1 MEDLNAASLD
11 DVREWFRAYYGPA
24 NATLVLCGDV
34 TAAEALKK
42 VQHYFGDIPPGPP
55 VARPVRWIAKRT
67 GTQRVSVE
75 ERVPAARLQFVWN
88 TPGWGETDSHLLDL
102 AASVLGR
109 GEGSRL
115 YERLVRKEAL
125 ATDVSAE
132 QDENEIAG
140 QFSVTA
146 TAALGADLM
155 KLEAVLREEVT
166 RFVDFGPTAEE
177 LAIEKTKTRAGF
189 LRRVE
194 RLGGFGGRTDLL
206 ASSQVFGG
214 RPDAWKGRLATMF
227 GATPERVQ
235 QAASRWLADGV
246 LVVETRPVLR
256 WKAAKEGAD
265 RSSMP
270 PVAAPADPK
279 FPEVTKATLPNGL
292 RIVVARRAESP
303 LVRLDLLVDAGFAA
317 DPADAPGTARLAGSL
332 LTDGTASKNALEL
345 RRAIDSLG
353 AELNVTTATDTT
365 QLTLSGLRASLGPS
379 LKLLAD
385 VALHPA
391 FPADAL
397 ETRRRAQL
405 AEVEREGVDARG
417 MVQRVLPRLLYGE
430 GHPYA
435 QPGSGTGTRD
445 AVKKLSRD
453 DLAKF
458 HGAWF
463 RPGSTTLVATGDLTA
478 ADLAPLAASAFA
490 GWEAGA
496 APAKSLPAPGAGG
509 SKSAS
514 RVFLL
519 DRPGAPQSVVL
530 AAQLVPARGG
540 PEETPLEIV
549 HTVLGG
555 SFISRINMN
564 LREDKHWSY
573 GARSDIRDT
582 RGLRVLSVS
591 AGVQTD
597 KTAESLAEVV
607 KEVRR
612 ISGTEPPTAAGPLG
626 VVAVGRGVAHRD
638 GRLRAARRLVR
649 RLRGAR
655 ARRHAGAGVRRD
667 EADPARVGR
676 VGRRRRP
683 EEGRGG
689 RARPRRRRGDGDRRG
704 RKAGGVGA
712 GSGAVAGAEE
722 RRLGVESIRGFR
734 AGFVTSSPDPV
745 PAM

>member
-1 MEDLNAASLD
+1 
-11 DVREWFRAYYGPA
+11 
-24 NATLVLCGDV
+24 
-34 TAAEALKK
+34 
-42 VQHYFGDIPPGPP
+42 
-55 VARPVRWIAKRT
+55 
-67 GTQRVSVE
+67 
-75 ERVPAARLQFVWN
+75 
-88 TPGWGETDSHLLDL
+88 
-102 AASVLGR
+102 
-109 GEGSRL
+109 
-115 YERLVRKEAL
+115 
-125 ATDVSAE
+125 
-132 QDENEIAG
+132 
-140 QFSVTA
+140 
-146 TAALGADLM
+146 
-155 KLEAVLREEVT
+155 
-166 RFVDFGPTAEE
+166 
-177 LAIEKTKTRAGF
+177 
-189 LRRVE
+189 
-194 RLGGFGGRTDLL
+194 
-206 ASSQVFGG
+206 
-214 RPDAWKGRLATMF
+214 
-227 GATPERVQ
+227 
-235 QAASRWLADGV
+235 
-246 LVVETRPVLR
+246 
-256 WKAAKEGAD
+256 
-265 RSSMP
+265 MP

-612 ISGTEPPTAAGPLG
+612 ISGTEPPTADEIAMAKSQMTLTLPGRWESSRSVAESLTEM
-626 VVAVGRGVAHRD
+626 VVFGLPD
-638 GRLRAARRLVR
+638 GWFDGYAARVR
-649 RLRGAR
+649 AVTPEQVSAATKQIRPESVVWVVVGDRKR
-655 ARRHAGAGVRRD
+655 VEAGVR
-667 EADPARVGR
+667 AL
-676 VGRRRRP
+676 
-683 EEGRGG
+683 
-689 RARPRRRRGDGDRRG
+689 
-704 RKAGGVGA
+704 GVGEVTVIDA
-712 GSGAVAGAEE
+712 DGKPAE
-722 RRLGVESIRGFR
+722 
-734 AGFVTSSPDPV
+734 
-745 PAM
+745 